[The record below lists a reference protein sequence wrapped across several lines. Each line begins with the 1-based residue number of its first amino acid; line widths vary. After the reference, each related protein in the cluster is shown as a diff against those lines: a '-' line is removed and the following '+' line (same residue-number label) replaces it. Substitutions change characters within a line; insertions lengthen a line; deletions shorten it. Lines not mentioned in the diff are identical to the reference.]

1 MKTVYSLYF
10 RNKQKRSNV
19 TMDESS
25 VEKETNFSSSII
37 SSVAEESSIS
47 APMNDEFSEGE
58 ETIYK
63 NQSVMKC
70 LKLTSTS
77 TPAKRKRKAFEH
89 ESPNYTMGEEPWLT
103 HNASKE
109 EQGETSQ
116 LGDREDDDDESIN
129 NGKNGDKYEDDILTH
144 CNF

>member
-25 VEKETNFSSSII
+25 IEKETNFSSSII

-63 NQSVMKC
+63 NQSVM
-70 LKLTSTS
+70 
-77 TPAKRKRKAFEH
+77 
-89 ESPNYTMGEEPWLT
+89 N
-103 HNASKE
+103 
-109 EQGETSQ
+109 
-116 LGDREDDDDESIN
+116 
-129 NGKNGDKYEDDILTH
+129 
-144 CNF
+144 